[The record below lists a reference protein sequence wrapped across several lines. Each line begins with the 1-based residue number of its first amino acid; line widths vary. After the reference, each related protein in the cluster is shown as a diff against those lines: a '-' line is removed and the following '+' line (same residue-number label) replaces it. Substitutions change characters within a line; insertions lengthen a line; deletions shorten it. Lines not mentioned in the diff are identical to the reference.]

1 MTVFRIEMMPACSG
15 DCFWI
20 EYGNPQNPHKLLIDG
35 GFADTYKAIHQRLQS
50 LSADQRHF
58 ELLIVTHVDR
68 DHIGGILKLLSD
80 PEIEVFFDDIWFNG
94 WRHLPGSDLED
105 FGPIHGEKLTKL
117 LDKPDLP
124 WNEKFKR
131 FDKHRRACISQTGP
145 LIQHT
150 LPGDLKLTLLSPG
163 LKQLSK
169 LRPFWEMEC
178 RNAGLD
184 PSRPPP
190 PPPEAPSGFEVFGPP
205 DIEALANTPF
215 EKDTTKANGSSI
227 AVLAEFEGR
236 RALFAG
242 DAYSDVLLNSIQRLV
257 GPRESDRLRLDAFKL
272 PHHGSK
278 GNINRDLLE
287 KIDCKRYLFSTNS
300 TGHQKHPDKEA
311 VARVIKFGGPEVELI
326 FNYRTKVNLIWEQ
339 RHLME
344 RYNYSVSYPK
354 VGEAGKTIDF

>member
-1 MTVFRIEMMPACSG
+1 MTLFRIEMMPACSG
-15 DCFWI
+15 DCIWI
-20 EYGNPQNPHKLLIDG
+20 EYGNPQSPHKLLIDG
-35 GFADTYKAIHQRLQS
+35 GFADTYEAIHQRLQS

-80 PEIEVFFDDIWFNG
+80 PDIEVFFDDIWFNG

-105 FGPIHGEKLTKL
+105 FGPIQGEKLTKL

-124 WNEKFKR
+124 WNER
-131 FDKHRRACISQTGP
+131 FDKLRVSIPQTGP
-145 LIQHT
+145 LTTHT
-150 LPGDLKLTLLSPG
+150 LAGGFKLTLLSPG

-169 LRPFWEMEC
+169 LRPFWLREC
-178 RNAGLD
+178 RKAGLD
-184 PSRPPP
+184 PSHPSPKP
-190 PPPEAPSGFEVFGPP
+190 PPPEAPAGFEVFGPL

-215 EKDTTKANGSSI
+215 ERDPSKANGSSI

-236 RALFAG
+236 QVLFAG

-257 GPRESDRLRLDAFKL
+257 GPRENDRLRLDAFKL

-278 GNINRDLLE
+278 ANINRDILE
-287 KIDCKRYLFSTNS
+287 KVDCGRYLFSTNS
-300 TGHQKHPDKEA
+300 MAPQKHPDKET
-311 VARVIKFGGPEVELI
+311 VARVIKFGGPEPELI
-326 FNYRTKVNLIWEQ
+326 FNYRTDVNLIWEQ
-339 RHLME
+339 RRLIE

-354 VGEAGKTIDF
+354 VGEAGQTIDL